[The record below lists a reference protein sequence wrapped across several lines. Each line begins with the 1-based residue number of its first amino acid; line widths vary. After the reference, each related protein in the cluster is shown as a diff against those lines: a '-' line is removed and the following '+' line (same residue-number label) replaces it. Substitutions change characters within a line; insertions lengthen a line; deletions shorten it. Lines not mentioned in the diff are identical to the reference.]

1 MIGQL
6 PLDLPHRPNYA
17 EEDFLAAPSNR
28 EARALLGLWPNWPHR
43 LLVLT
48 GPPGAGKSHL
58 GAVWARRAGATVFAA
73 QKLEI
78 ATLPDLVK
86 APALLIEDADR
97 PHLRD
102 NDLRENDLRENELR
116 DNDLR
121 ETELFH
127 LINLAMER
135 GTFLLITARKA
146 PDAWGL
152 RTRDLLSRL
161 RRAPS
166 VAIGQPDEVF
176 LRAILVKLFHDRQ
189 IKVEANLIDYLA
201 LRLDRSFAAAQTI
214 VAALDAEGLARG
226 RPVTRALA
234 GELLASSRDREQDQ
248 AEDHDEDH

>member
-28 EARALLGLWPNWPHR
+28 EALALLGLWPDWPHR

-58 GAVWARRAGATVFAA
+58 GAVWARRAGAAVVAA
-73 QKLEI
+73 PTLEI
-78 ATLPDLVK
+78 AALPDLVK

-97 PHLRD
+97 PPP
-102 NDLRENDLRENELR
+102 
-116 DNDLR
+116 R

-152 RTRDLLSRL
+152 RTMDLLSRL

-176 LRAILVKLFHDRQ
+176 LRAILVKLFQDRQ
-189 IKVEANLIDYLA
+189 IRVEANLIDYLA

-234 GELLASSRDREQDQ
+234 GELLASSRHQEQDQ

>member
-1 MIGQL
+1 MTGQL
-6 PLDLPHRPNYA
+6 PLDLPHRLNYA

-28 EARALLGLWPNWPHR
+28 EALALLGMWPGWPHR

-58 GAVWARRAGATVFAA
+58 GAVWARRAGAKIVAA
-73 QKLEI
+73 QDL
-78 ATLPDLVK
+78 ALAALPDLAE
-86 APALLIEDADR
+86 APALMVEDADR
-97 PHLRD
+97 PL
-102 NDLRENDLRENELR
+102 
-116 DNDLR
+116 LR

-127 LINLAMER
+127 LVNLAIER
-135 GTFLLITARKA
+135 GTFLLITARKK

-166 VAIGQPDEVF
+166 VAIEEPDEAF
-176 LRAILVKLFHDRQ
+176 LRAILVKLFQDRQ

-201 LRLDRSFAAAQTI
+201 LRLERSFAAARNI

-226 RPVTRALA
+226 RPITRALA
-234 GELLASSRDREQDQ
+234 GELLSGSAFRPD
-248 AEDHDEDH
+248 DHDEDH

>member
-28 EARALLGLWPNWPHR
+28 EAMALLGLWPGWPHR

-58 GAVWARRAGATVFAA
+58 GAIWARRAGAAIISAQRLELAA
-73 QKLEI
+73 
-78 ATLPDLVK
+78 LPDLVK
-86 APALLIEDADR
+86 APALLVEDADQ
-97 PHLRD
+97 PP
-102 NDLRENDLRENELR
+102 
-116 DNDLR
+116 LR

-127 LINLAMER
+127 LINLAIER

-146 PDAWGL
+146 PDVWGL
-152 RTRDLLSRL
+152 RTKDLLSRL

-166 VAIGQPDEVF
+166 VAIHEPDEAF
-176 LRAILVKLFHDRQ
+176 LRAILVKLFQDRQ

-201 LRLDRSFAAAQTI
+201 LRLDRSFAAARRI

-234 GELLASSRDREQDQ
+234 GELLA
-248 AEDHDEDH
+248 AWGDHDEDH

>member
-6 PLDLPHRPNYA
+6 PLDLPHRLNYA

-28 EARALLGLWPNWPHR
+28 EALAMLGLWPGWPHR

-58 GAVWARRAGATVFAA
+58 GAVWARRAGATAVPAQSLELAA
-73 QKLEI
+73 
-78 ATLPDLVK
+78 LPELLK
-86 APALLIEDADR
+86 APALLVEDADR
-97 PHLRD
+97 RLLPES
-102 NDLRENDLRENELR
+102 DLREK
-116 DNDLR
+116 
-121 ETELFH
+121 ELFH

-152 RTRDLLSRL
+152 RTKDLLSRL

-166 VAIGQPDEVF
+166 VGIDEPDEDF
-176 LRAILVKLFHDRQ
+176 LRAILVKLFQDRQ

-201 LRLDRSFAAAQTI
+201 LRLDRSIAAAQDI

-234 GELLASSRDREQDQ
+234 GELLAASG
-248 AEDHDEDH
+248 DHDEDH